1 MANEFSITTATNKF
15 TLDAAQRG
23 EVAVTVSNA
32 TERKLQGRAQLEA
45 GGGAKVDWFK
55 LDGEATR
62 TLNVA
67 ESTQYTIKVAAPP
80 GTPAGDYSV
89 RLNMIGVANPDEEF
103 SEGPTVAFALK
114 QAIAAAPV
122 KKGFPWW
129 IVIVVVGVLVVGGV
143 IFGVMQMRQPAAPPA
158 TPTPAL
164 DQTATAEA
172 LTAGQ
177 TATAEALAAGQT
189 ATAEALAAEQ
199 TATAAAAS
207 QATATAEA
215 DAQATASAAAAAA
228 AAQATATADA
238 ELAATQA
245 TATAIAQA
253 TATAIAQATAQ
264 AEAQAAA
271 AAQATATAIAMSCPD
286 QPMLHVEGNNG
297 GFVEFYLRAGP
308 HGTVRSWLDG
318 YNTQYIF
325 PTCRGIGWSNAVF
338 TCSNG
343 AWVGSPNYYNNAL
356 CHGAT
361 NNSQRDLRVGAQ

>member
-15 TLDAAQRG
+15 TLDATQRG
-23 EVAVTVSNA
+23 EVTVTVSNA

-89 RLNMIGVANPDEEF
+89 RLNMIGVTNPDEEF
-103 SEGPTVAFALK
+103 SEGPTVAFGLK

-129 IVIVVVGVLVVGGV
+129 IVIVIVGVLVVGGV
-143 IFGVMQMRQPAAPPA
+143 IFGVMQMRQPAAPPP

-172 LTAGQ
+172 LVAGQ
-177 TATAEALAAGQT
+177 TATAEALAAQQSAT
-189 ATAEALAAEQ
+189 AT
-199 TATAAAAS
+199 AAS

-215 DAQATASAAAAAA
+215 QATATAEAQATATAEAAAQATADAVAASA
-228 AAQATATADA
+228 AAQATATAAA
-238 ELAATQA
+238 ELAAT
-245 TATAIAQA
+245 QA

-286 QPMLHVEGNNG
+286 QPLLHVEGNNG